1 MLVTR
6 ASEQE
11 LSVRLCPNRSA
22 SWRQTKWLIALLGL
36 TVGIISLGWLFAG
49 VWVILP
55 FAGLETALL
64 AFLFY
69 RVSKS
74 TYQYQDIIIKPGAIL
89 VSTGKREPLLTLPR
103 DSSHLA
109 FYEGENEW
117 HLPELQLISPAHNIE
132 IGQFLNHAD
141 RHRLRHIL
149 ADAGIM
155 VCRKNWWKHD

>member
-1 MLVTR
+1 MLITR
-6 ASEQE
+6 TSEHA

-22 SWRQTKWLIALLGL
+22 SWQQTKWLIALLGL
-36 TVGIISLGWLFAG
+36 VVAIIATGWLFAG

-55 FAGLETALL
+55 FAGLETALV
-64 AFLFY
+64 AFLLY

-74 TYQYQDIIIKPGAIL
+74 TYQYQDIEITSHSIRVAA
-89 VSTGKREPLLTLPR
+89 GKGEPTLTLPR

-109 FYEGENEW
+109 FYEGETQW
-117 HLPELQLISPAHNIE
+117 HLPVLHLISDSATIE

-141 RHRLRHIL
+141 RHRLRRIL

>member
-6 ASEQE
+6 TSEQE

-22 SWRQTKWLIALLGL
+22 TWQQTKWLIALMGL
-36 TVGIISLGWLFAG
+36 VIFIIAVGWLVAG

-55 FAGLETALL
+55 FAGIETGLL

-74 TYQYQDIIIKPGAIL
+74 TYQYQDIIIKPESIL
-89 VSTGKREPLLTLPR
+89 VSVGKRAPVLTLPR
-103 DSSHLA
+103 NSSHLA
-109 FYEGENEW
+109 FYEGETEW
-117 HLPELQLISPAHNIE
+117 HLPELQLVSPPHNIV

-149 ADAGIM
+149 SDAGIM

>member
-1 MLVTR
+1 MLITR
-6 ASEQE
+6 VSEHA
-11 LSVRLCPNRSA
+11 LSVRLYPNRSA
-22 SWRQTKWLIALLGL
+22 TWQQTKWLIALMG
-36 TVGIISLGWLFAG
+36 VVIGIIALGWLIAG

-55 FAGLETALL
+55 FAGVETALL
-64 AFLFY
+64 AYLFY

-74 TYQYQDIIIKPGAIL
+74 TYQYQDIIIMPDAIQ
-89 VSTGKREPLLTLPR
+89 VSVGKREPLLTLPR
-103 DSSHLA
+103 HSSHLA

-117 HLPELQLISPAHNIE
+117 HLPELRLISPSRTIV
-132 IGQFLNHAD
+132 IGEFLNHAD